1 MSSQRRKVGVAR
13 RAMTIFVTAL
23 SCGFSL
29 AIAGTQANHF
39 VDPLVSPAA
48 GTSVPSRAALIAV
61 TYTGNR
67 LVAVGL
73 RGAVV
78 YSDDGGVNWKQAA
91 VPLSSDLVAVSFV
104 SPEEGWVVGHE
115 GVILH
120 TVDGGVH
127 WTKQLDGMQ
136 AGKAT
141 IDFFRKQADG
151 GDASA
156 KRYVEDGKLG
166 IQDGPSNP
174 FLGVWFQNSREG
186 YAIGSF
192 GAAMVT
198 QDGGKTWRPFNDH
211 IDNPDDLHLFAATG
225 ANGIV
230 YVASEKGT
238 IFKKSAGNDRF
249 VPLKTG
255 YKGTFFGVV
264 ATAKVVCAFG
274 LRGTIYTSRDGGATW
289 TKVENVSHSTI
300 TAGAALPDGRIALV
314 AVGGE
319 VLVSDSEVTKFDVR
333 QIPHAAMF
341 AGVAQA
347 GENSLAVVGP
357 SGASVVPLR

>member
-1 MSSQRRKVGVAR
+1 MLSQRNRKIAAR
-13 RAMTIFVTAL
+13 KAIAVLIAAL
-23 SCGFSL
+23 ACGFSV
-29 AIAGTQANHF
+29 AIAATQTNHF

-48 GTSVPSRAALIAV
+48 SLSAPARSALIAV
-61 TYTGNR
+61 TMAGSR

-78 YSDDGGVNWKQAA
+78 YSDDGGVNWRQGA

-104 SPEEGWVVGHE
+104 SPQEGWVVGHE
-115 GVILH
+115 GVVLH
-120 TVDGGVH
+120 TVDGGIH

-141 IDFFRKQADG
+141 IDFFQKHADE

-156 KRYVEDGKLG
+156 KRYIEDAKLG
-166 IQDGPSNP
+166 VQDGPSNP
-174 FLGVWFQNSREG
+174 FLGVWFQNSQEG
-186 YAIGSF
+186 YVIGSF
-192 GAAMVT
+192 GAAMRT
-198 QDGGKTWRPFNDH
+198 HDGGKTWRPFNDH

-225 ANGIV
+225 ENGTV

-238 IFKKSAGNDRF
+238 VFKRSARGDRF

-264 ATAKVVCAFG
+264 ATGNVLCAFG
-274 LRGTIYTSRDGGATW
+274 LRGTIYTSRDAGATW
-289 TKVENVSHSTI
+289 RKVENVSRSTI
-300 TAGAALPDGRIALV
+300 TAGTALPDGRIALV

-319 VLVSDSEVTKFDVR
+319 VLVSDSDMTKFDIR
-333 QIPHAAMF
+333 HIPHGAMF
-341 AGVAQA
+341 SGVAR
-347 GENSLAVVGP
+347 GRENSLVVVGP
-357 SGASVVPLR
+357 SGADVVPLK